1 MTKLGTRFDLSRR
14 AFIGG
19 TAAFAGLPLLG
30 AQPQKQKGKAPA
42 KGKPP
47 QKGKAP
53 PPAPE
58 PPPNAAWETPSGDAT
73 PAVLVRRLFLDLAGR
88 IPSVAEAKEFV
99 NSKDASKRARL
110 VEKLLDADSF
120 ADYWSMRFCDILRV
134 KSEFPINLW
143 PNAVYVYHRRI
154 RSFVKNDE
162 PWDAFTRA
170 LLTSSGS
177 DFRDAEANFF
187 RAAARRT
194 PEGLAEVAALTFLGE
209 EYAELPPAKQKE
221 YARYFGRVRVKNTRE
236 WKEEIVFLDP
246 SDPSGPTPAAFADYL
261 LGPAREKFAAAFVQ
275 RVDWWMLGLERPL
288 PEHVEIFKK
297 NGFRLKPLVRAIA
310 LSGVYGRG
318 SVTGGFP
325 CRRIDAE
332 VLDDMICDLTGAKRD
347 YQSIA
352 PEPFTFLPPER
363 RSILIE
369 DGSITSAF
377 LLLFGRPAR
386 DSGHLSERH
395 NEVTAKQRLFLFN
408 SGKLF
413 QQIGRITDSK
423 GFRNRAMRDIVHD
436 LYWRFL
442 SRPASPSEEKMLL
455 AHFNALPK
463 GNEKWR
469 FPKDVA
475 WSLLN
480 TREFL
485 YQH

>member
-1 MTKLGTRFDLSRR
+1 MTNTGTRYDVSRR

-30 AQPQKQKGKAPA
+30 AQPQKKGKEQP
-42 KGKPP
+42 KGKDKP
-47 QKGKAP
+47 KAKE
-53 PPAPE
+53 PE
-58 PPPNAAWETPSGDAT
+58 AVLPPNAPWETPSGDAT
-73 PAVLVRRLFLDLAGR
+73 PPVMARRLYLDLAGR
-88 IPSVAEAKEFV
+88 IPTVEEAKAFV
-99 NSKDASKRARL
+99 HSKDPQRLLGL
-110 VEKLLDADSF
+110 VERLLASDAF
-120 ADYWSMRFCDILRV
+120 ADYWGMRFCDILRV

-154 RSFVKNDE
+154 REFVKKDE

-170 LLTSSGS
+170 LLSATGS

-187 RAAARRT
+187 RATARRT
-194 PEGLAEVAALTFLGE
+194 PEGLAEAAALTFLGE
-209 EYAELPPAKQKE
+209 EYAELPASTQKE
-221 YARYFGRVRVKNTRE
+221 YAKYFSRVRVKNTRE
-236 WKEEIVFLDP
+236 WKEEIVYLDP
-246 SDPSGPTPAAFADYL
+246 SDPSGPTPVGFADWL
-261 LGPAREKFAAAFVQ
+261 LGPARDRFAAAFVQ
-275 RVDWWMLGLERPL
+275 RVDWWLLGLRNPN
-288 PEHVEIFKK
+288 PAHIDVFKK

-310 LSGVYGRG
+310 LSGAYGRG
-318 SVTGGFP
+318 SITGGFP
-325 CRRIDAE
+325 CRRVDAE
-332 VLDDMICDLTGAKRD
+332 VLDDMLCDLTGAKRD

-352 PEPFTFLPPER
+352 PEPFTFLPGER

-369 DGSITSAF
+369 DGSITSSF

-386 DSGHLSERH
+386 DTGHLSERH
-395 NEVTAKQRLFLFN
+395 NEVTAKQRLFLYN
-408 SGKLF
+408 SGQIF
-413 QQIGRITDSK
+413 QRLSRITDNK
-423 GFRNRAMRDIVHD
+423 AFRNRAMRDIVQD

-442 SRPASPSEEKMLL
+442 SRPASAPEEKMLL
-455 AHFNALPK
+455 AHFNGLPK

>member
-1 MTKLGTRFDLSRR
+1 MTNTGTRYDVSRR

-30 AQPQKQKGKAPA
+30 AQPQKKGKEKP
-42 KGKPP
+42 KGKDKP
-47 QKGKAP
+47 KAKE
-53 PPAPE
+53 PE
-58 PPPNAAWETPSGDAT
+58 VVLPPNAPWETPSGDAT
-73 PAVLVRRLFLDLAGR
+73 PPVMVRRLYLDLAGR
-88 IPSVAEAKEFV
+88 IPTVEEAKAFV
-99 NSKDASKRARL
+99 NSKDPQRLLGL
-110 VEKLLDADSF
+110 VERLLASDAF
-120 ADYWSMRFCDILRV
+120 ADYWGMRFCDILRV

-154 RSFVKNDE
+154 REFVKKDE

-170 LLTSSGS
+170 LLSATGS

-187 RAAARRT
+187 RATARRT
-194 PEGLAEVAALTFLGE
+194 PEGLAEAAALTFLGE
-209 EYAELPPAKQKE
+209 EYAELPASTQKE
-221 YARYFGRVRVKNTRE
+221 YAKYFSRVRVKNTRE
-236 WKEEIVFLDP
+236 WKEEIVYLDP
-246 SDPSGPTPAAFADYL
+246 SDPTGPTPVGFADWL
-261 LGPAREKFAAAFVQ
+261 LGPARDRFAAAFVQ
-275 RVDWWMLGLERPL
+275 RVDWWLLGLRNPN
-288 PEHVEIFKK
+288 PAHIDVFMK

-310 LSGVYGRG
+310 LSGAYGRG
-318 SVTGGFP
+318 SIPGGFP
-325 CRRIDAE
+325 CRRVDAE
-332 VLDDMICDLTGAKRD
+332 ALDDMLCDLTGAKRD

-352 PEPFTFLPPER
+352 PEPFTFLPGER

-369 DGSITSAF
+369 DGSITSSF

-386 DSGHLSERH
+386 DTGHLSERH
-395 NEVTAKQRLFLFN
+395 NEVTAKQRLFLYN
-408 SGKLF
+408 SGQIF
-413 QQIGRITDSK
+413 QRLSRITDNK
-423 GFRNRAMRDIVHD
+423 AFRNRAMRDIVQD

-442 SRPASPSEEKMLL
+442 SRPASAPEEKMLL
-455 AHFNALPK
+455 AHFNGLPK

>member
-1 MTKLGTRFDLSRR
+1 MTNTGTRYDVSRR

-30 AQPQKQKGKAPA
+30 AQPQKKGKEQP
-42 KGKPP
+42 KGKDKP
-47 QKGKAP
+47 KAKE
-53 PPAPE
+53 PE
-58 PPPNAAWETPSGDAT
+58 AVLPPNAPWETPSGDAT
-73 PAVLVRRLFLDLAGR
+73 PPVMARRLYLDLAGR
-88 IPSVAEAKEFV
+88 IPTVEEAKAFV
-99 NSKDASKRARL
+99 HSKDPQRLLDL
-110 VEKLLDADSF
+110 VERLLASDAF
-120 ADYWSMRFCDILRV
+120 ADYWGMRFCDILRV

-154 RSFVKNDE
+154 REFVKKDE

-170 LLTSSGS
+170 LLSATGS

-187 RAAARRT
+187 RATARRT
-194 PEGLAEVAALTFLGE
+194 PEGLAEAAALTFLGE
-209 EYAELPPAKQKE
+209 EYAELPASTQKE
-221 YARYFGRVRVKNTRE
+221 YAKYFSRVRVKNTRE
-236 WKEEIVFLDP
+236 WKEEIVYLDP
-246 SDPSGPTPAAFADYL
+246 SDPTGPTPVGFADWL
-261 LGPAREKFAAAFVQ
+261 LGPARDRFAAAFVQ
-275 RVDWWMLGLERPL
+275 RVDWWLLGLRNPN
-288 PEHVEIFKK
+288 PAHIDVFKK

-310 LSGVYGRG
+310 LSGAYGRG
-318 SVTGGFP
+318 SITGGFP
-325 CRRIDAE
+325 CRRVDAE
-332 VLDDMICDLTGAKRD
+332 VLDDMLCDLTGAKRD

-352 PEPFTFLPPER
+352 PEPFTFLPGER

-369 DGSITSAF
+369 DGSITSSF

-386 DSGHLSERH
+386 DTGHLSERH
-395 NEVTAKQRLFLFN
+395 NEVTAKQRLFLYN
-408 SGKLF
+408 SGQIF
-413 QQIGRITDSK
+413 QRLSRITDNK
-423 GFRNRAMRDIVHD
+423 AFRNRAMRDIVQD

-442 SRPASPSEEKMLL
+442 SRPASAPEEKMLL
-455 AHFNALPK
+455 AHFNGLPK

>member
-1 MTKLGTRFDLSRR
+1 MTNTGTRYDVSRR

-30 AQPQKQKGKAPA
+30 AQPQKKGKEKP
-42 KGKPP
+42 KGKDKP
-47 QKGKAP
+47 KAKE
-53 PPAPE
+53 PE
-58 PPPNAAWETPSGDAT
+58 VVLPPNAPWETPSGDAT
-73 PAVLVRRLFLDLAGR
+73 PPVMVRRLYLDLAGR
-88 IPSVAEAKEFV
+88 IPTVEEATAFV
-99 NSKDASKRARL
+99 NSKDPQRLLGL
-110 VEKLLDADSF
+110 VERLLASDAF
-120 ADYWSMRFCDILRV
+120 ADYWGMRFCDILRV

-154 RSFVKNDE
+154 REFVKKDE

-170 LLTSSGS
+170 LLSATGS

-187 RAAARRT
+187 RATARRT
-194 PEGLAEVAALTFLGE
+194 PEGLAEAAALTFLGE
-209 EYAELPPAKQKE
+209 EYAELPASTQKE
-221 YARYFGRVRVKNTRE
+221 YAKYFSRVRVKNTRE
-236 WKEEIVFLDP
+236 WKEEIVYLDP
-246 SDPSGPTPAAFADYL
+246 SDPTGPTPVGFADWL
-261 LGPAREKFAAAFVQ
+261 LGPARDRFAAAFVQ
-275 RVDWWMLGLERPL
+275 RVDWWLLGLRNPN
-288 PEHVEIFKK
+288 PAHIDVFKK

-310 LSGVYGRG
+310 LSGAYGRG
-318 SVTGGFP
+318 SITGGFP
-325 CRRIDAE
+325 CRRVDAE
-332 VLDDMICDLTGAKRD
+332 VLDDMLCDLTGAKRD

-352 PEPFTFLPPER
+352 PEPFTFLPGER

-369 DGSITSAF
+369 DGSITSSF

-386 DSGHLSERH
+386 DTGHLSERH
-395 NEVTAKQRLFLFN
+395 NEVTAKQRLFLYN
-408 SGKLF
+408 SGQIF
-413 QQIGRITDSK
+413 QRLSRITDNK
-423 GFRNRAMRDIVHD
+423 AFRNRAMRDIVQD

-442 SRPASPSEEKMLL
+442 SRPASAPEEKMLL
-455 AHFNALPK
+455 AHFNGLPK

>member
-1 MTKLGTRFDLSRR
+1 MTNTGTRYDVSRR

-30 AQPQKQKGKAPA
+30 AQPQKKGKEKP
-42 KGKPP
+42 KGKDKP
-47 QKGKAP
+47 KAKE
-53 PPAPE
+53 PE
-58 PPPNAAWETPSGDAT
+58 VVLPPNAPWETPSGDAT
-73 PAVLVRRLFLDLAGR
+73 PPGMVRRLYLDLAGR
-88 IPSVAEAKEFV
+88 IPTVEEAKAFV
-99 NSKDASKRARL
+99 NSKDPQRLLDL
-110 VEKLLDADSF
+110 VERLLASDAF
-120 ADYWSMRFCDILRV
+120 ADYWGMRFCDILRV

-154 RSFVKNDE
+154 REFVKKDE

-170 LLTSSGS
+170 LLSATGS

-187 RAAARRT
+187 RATARRT
-194 PEGLAEVAALTFLGE
+194 PEGLAEAAALTFLGE
-209 EYAELPPAKQKE
+209 EYAELPASTQKE
-221 YARYFGRVRVKNTRE
+221 YAKYFSRVRVKNTRE
-236 WKEEIVFLDP
+236 WKEEIVYLDP
-246 SDPSGPTPAAFADYL
+246 SDPTGPTPVGFADWL
-261 LGPAREKFAAAFVQ
+261 LGPARDRFAAAFVQ
-275 RVDWWMLGLERPL
+275 RVDWWLLGLRNPN
-288 PEHVEIFKK
+288 PAHIDVFKK

-310 LSGVYGRG
+310 LSGAYGRG
-318 SVTGGFP
+318 SITGGFP
-325 CRRIDAE
+325 CRRVDAE
-332 VLDDMICDLTGAKRD
+332 VLDDMLCDLTGAKRD

-352 PEPFTFLPPER
+352 PEPFTFLPGER

-369 DGSITSAF
+369 DGSITSSF

-386 DSGHLSERH
+386 DTGHLSERH
-395 NEVTAKQRLFLFN
+395 NEVTAKQRLFLYN
-408 SGKLF
+408 SGQIF
-413 QQIGRITDSK
+413 QRLSRITDNK
-423 GFRNRAMRDIVHD
+423 AFRNRAMRDIVQD

-442 SRPASPSEEKMLL
+442 SRPASAPEEKMLL
-455 AHFNALPK
+455 AHFNGLPK

>member
-1 MTKLGTRFDLSRR
+1 MTNTGTRYDVSRR

-30 AQPQKQKGKAPA
+30 AQPQKKGKEQP
-42 KGKPP
+42 KGKDKP
-47 QKGKAP
+47 KAKE
-53 PPAPE
+53 PE
-58 PPPNAAWETPSGDAT
+58 AVLPPNAPWETPSGDAT
-73 PAVLVRRLFLDLAGR
+73 PPVMVRRLYLDLAGR
-88 IPSVAEAKEFV
+88 IPTVEEAKAFV
-99 NSKDASKRARL
+99 HSKDPQRLLDL
-110 VEKLLDADSF
+110 VERLLASDAF
-120 ADYWSMRFCDILRV
+120 ADYWGMRFCDILRV

-154 RSFVKNDE
+154 REFVKKDE

-170 LLTSSGS
+170 LLSATGS

-187 RAAARRT
+187 RATARRT
-194 PEGLAEVAALTFLGE
+194 PEGLAEAAALTFLGE
-209 EYAELPPAKQKE
+209 EYAELPASTQKE
-221 YARYFGRVRVKNTRE
+221 YAKYFSRVRVKNTRE
-236 WKEEIVFLDP
+236 WKEEIVYLDP
-246 SDPSGPTPAAFADYL
+246 SDPSGPTPVGFADWL
-261 LGPAREKFAAAFVQ
+261 LGPARDRFAAAFVQ
-275 RVDWWMLGLERPL
+275 RVDWWLLGLRNPN
-288 PEHVEIFKK
+288 PAHIDVFKK

-310 LSGVYGRG
+310 LSGAYGRG
-318 SVTGGFP
+318 SITGGFP
-325 CRRIDAE
+325 CRRVDAE
-332 VLDDMICDLTGAKRD
+332 VLDDMLCDLTGSKRD

-352 PEPFTFLPPER
+352 PEPFTFLPGER

-369 DGSITSAF
+369 DGSITSSF

-386 DSGHLSERH
+386 DTGHLSERH
-395 NEVTAKQRLFLFN
+395 NEVTAKQRLFLYN
-408 SGKLF
+408 SGQIF
-413 QQIGRITDSK
+413 QRLSRITDNK
-423 GFRNRAMRDIVHD
+423 AFRNRAMRDIVQD

-442 SRPASPSEEKMLL
+442 SRPASAPEEKMLL
-455 AHFNALPK
+455 AHFNGLPK

>member
-1 MTKLGTRFDLSRR
+1 MTNTGTRYDVSRR

-30 AQPQKQKGKAPA
+30 AQPQKKGKEQP
-42 KGKPP
+42 KGKDKP
-47 QKGKAP
+47 KAKE
-53 PPAPE
+53 PE
-58 PPPNAAWETPSGDAT
+58 AVLPPNAPWETPSGDAT
-73 PAVLVRRLFLDLAGR
+73 PPVMARRLYLDLAGR
-88 IPSVAEAKEFV
+88 IPTVEEAKAFV
-99 NSKDASKRARL
+99 HSKDPQRLLGL
-110 VEKLLDADSF
+110 VERLLASDAF
-120 ADYWSMRFCDILRV
+120 ADYWGMRFCDILRV

-154 RSFVKNDE
+154 REFVKKDE

-170 LLTSSGS
+170 LLSATGS

-187 RAAARRT
+187 RATARRT
-194 PEGLAEVAALTFLGE
+194 PEGLAEAAALTFLGE
-209 EYAELPPAKQKE
+209 EYAELPASTQKE
-221 YARYFGRVRVKNTRE
+221 YAKYFSRVRVKNTRE
-236 WKEEIVFLDP
+236 WKEEIVYLDP
-246 SDPSGPTPAAFADYL
+246 SDPSGPTPVGFADWL
-261 LGPAREKFAAAFVQ
+261 LGPARDRFAAAFVQ
-275 RVDWWMLGLERPL
+275 RVDWWLLGLRNPN
-288 PEHVEIFKK
+288 PAHIDVFKK

-310 LSGVYGRG
+310 LSGAYGRG
-318 SVTGGFP
+318 SITGGFP
-325 CRRIDAE
+325 CRRVDAE
-332 VLDDMICDLTGAKRD
+332 VLDDMLCDLTGSKRD

-352 PEPFTFLPPER
+352 PEPFTFLPGER

-369 DGSITSAF
+369 DGSITSSF

-386 DSGHLSERH
+386 DTGHLSERH
-395 NEVTAKQRLFLFN
+395 NEVTAKQRLFLYN
-408 SGKLF
+408 SGQIF
-413 QQIGRITDSK
+413 QRLSRITDNK
-423 GFRNRAMRDIVHD
+423 AFRNRAMRDIVQD

-442 SRPASPSEEKMLL
+442 SRPASAPEEKMLL
-455 AHFNALPK
+455 AHFNGLPK

>member
-1 MTKLGTRFDLSRR
+1 MTNTGNRYDVSRR

-30 AQPQKQKGKAPA
+30 AQPQKKGPDRPKGKDKPKA
-42 KGKPP
+42 KE
-47 QKGKAP
+47 
-53 PPAPE
+53 PE
-58 PPPNAAWETPSGDAT
+58 AVLPPNAPWETPSGDAT
-73 PAVLVRRLFLDLAGR
+73 PPVMARRLYLDLAGR
-88 IPSVAEAKEFV
+88 IPTVAEAKEYA
-99 NSKDASKRARL
+99 NSKDASRRLKL
-110 VEKLLDADSF
+110 VEKLLDSDSF

-154 RSFVKNDE
+154 REFVKKDE

-170 LLTSSGS
+170 LLSATGS

-187 RAAARRT
+187 RATARRT
-194 PEGLAEVAALTFLGE
+194 PEGLAEAAALTFLGE
-209 EYAELPPAKQKE
+209 EYAELPASTQKE
-221 YARYFGRVRVKNTRE
+221 YAKYFSRVRVKNTRE
-236 WKEEIVFLDP
+236 WKEEIVYIDP
-246 SDPSGPTPAAFADYL
+246 SSAGPTPAAFADYL
-261 LGPAREKFAAAFVQ
+261 LGPARDRFAAAFVQ
-275 RVDWWMLGLERPL
+275 RVDWWMLGLEKPL
-288 PEHVEIFKK
+288 PEHVEIFRK

-310 LSGVYGRG
+310 LSKAYGRG
-318 SVTGGFP
+318 SITGGFP
-325 CRRIDAE
+325 CRRVDAE
-332 VLDDMICDLTGAKRD
+332 VLDDMLCDLTGAKRD

-352 PEPFTFLPPER
+352 PEPFTFLPGER

-369 DGSITSAF
+369 DGSITSSF

-386 DSGHLSERH
+386 DTGHLSERH

-442 SRPASPSEEKMLL
+442 SRPASAPEEKMLL
-455 AHFNALPK
+455 AHFNGLPK

>member
-1 MTKLGTRFDLSRR
+1 MTNTETRYDVSRR

-30 AQPQKQKGKAPA
+30 AQPQKKGKEKP
-42 KGKPP
+42 KGKDKP
-47 QKGKAP
+47 KAKE
-53 PPAPE
+53 PE
-58 PPPNAAWETPSGDAT
+58 VVLPPNAPWETPSGDAT
-73 PAVLVRRLFLDLAGR
+73 PPVMVRRLYLDLAGR
-88 IPSVAEAKEFV
+88 IPTVEEAKAFV
-99 NSKDASKRARL
+99 NSKDPQRLLDL
-110 VEKLLDADSF
+110 VERLLASDAF
-120 ADYWSMRFCDILRV
+120 ADYWGMRFCDILRV

-154 RSFVKNDE
+154 REFVKKDE

-170 LLTSSGS
+170 LLSATGS

-187 RAAARRT
+187 RATARRT
-194 PEGLAEVAALTFLGE
+194 PEGLAEAAALTFLGE
-209 EYAELPPAKQKE
+209 EYAELPASTQKE
-221 YARYFGRVRVKNTRE
+221 YAKYFSRVRVKNTRE
-236 WKEEIVFLDP
+236 WKEEIVYLDP
-246 SDPSGPTPAAFADYL
+246 SDPSGPTPVGFADWL
-261 LGPAREKFAAAFVQ
+261 LGPARDRFAAAFVQ
-275 RVDWWMLGLERPL
+275 RVDWWLLGLRNPN
-288 PEHVEIFKK
+288 PAHIDVFKK

-310 LSGVYGRG
+310 LSGAYGRG
-318 SVTGGFP
+318 SITGGFP
-325 CRRIDAE
+325 CRRVDAE
-332 VLDDMICDLTGAKRD
+332 VLDDMLCDLTGAKRD

-352 PEPFTFLPPER
+352 PEPFTFLPGER

-369 DGSITSAF
+369 DGSITSSF

-386 DSGHLSERH
+386 DTGHLSERH
-395 NEVTAKQRLFLFN
+395 NEVTAKQRLFLYN
-408 SGKLF
+408 SGQIF
-413 QQIGRITDSK
+413 QRLSRITDNK
-423 GFRNRAMRDIVHD
+423 AFRNRAMRDIVQD

-442 SRPASPSEEKMLL
+442 SRPASAPEEKMLL
-455 AHFNALPK
+455 AHFNGLPK

>member
-1 MTKLGTRFDLSRR
+1 MTNTGTRYDVSRR

-30 AQPQKQKGKAPA
+30 AQPQKKGKEKP
-42 KGKPP
+42 KGKDKP
-47 QKGKAP
+47 KAKE
-53 PPAPE
+53 PE
-58 PPPNAAWETPSGDAT
+58 VVLPPNAPWETPSGDAT
-73 PAVLVRRLFLDLAGR
+73 PPVMVRRLYLDLAGR
-88 IPSVAEAKEFV
+88 IPTVEEAKAFV
-99 NSKDASKRARL
+99 NSKDPQRLLDL
-110 VEKLLDADSF
+110 VERLLASDAF
-120 ADYWSMRFCDILRV
+120 ADYWGMRFCDILRV

-154 RSFVKNDE
+154 REFVKKDE

-170 LLTSSGS
+170 LLSATGS

-187 RAAARRT
+187 RATARRT
-194 PEGLAEVAALTFLGE
+194 PEGLAEAAALTFLGE
-209 EYAELPPAKQKE
+209 EYAELPASTQKE
-221 YARYFGRVRVKNTRE
+221 YAKYFSRVRVKNTRE
-236 WKEEIVFLDP
+236 WKEEIVYLDP
-246 SDPSGPTPAAFADYL
+246 SDPTGPTPVGFADWL
-261 LGPAREKFAAAFVQ
+261 LGPARDRFAAAFVQ
-275 RVDWWMLGLERPL
+275 RVDWWLLGLRNPN
-288 PEHVEIFKK
+288 PAHIDVFKK

-310 LSGVYGRG
+310 LSGAYGRG
-318 SVTGGFP
+318 SITGGFP
-325 CRRIDAE
+325 CRRVDAE
-332 VLDDMICDLTGAKRD
+332 VLDDMLCDLTGAKRD

-352 PEPFTFLPPER
+352 PEPFTFLPGER

-369 DGSITSAF
+369 DGSITSSF

-386 DSGHLSERH
+386 DTGHLSERH
-395 NEVTAKQRLFLFN
+395 NEVTAKQRLFLYN
-408 SGKLF
+408 SGQIF
-413 QQIGRITDSK
+413 QRLSRITDNK
-423 GFRNRAMRDIVHD
+423 AFRNRAMRDIVQD

-442 SRPASPSEEKMLL
+442 SRPASAPEEKMLL
-455 AHFNALPK
+455 AHFNGLPK

>member
-1 MTKLGTRFDLSRR
+1 MKKLVVRSGVSRR

-19 TAAFAGLPLLG
+19 TAAFAGLPLVG
-30 AQPQKQKGKAPA
+30 APVQKPKGKSPEKAKGKA
-42 KGKPP
+42 K
-47 QKGKAP
+47 

-58 PPPNAAWETPSGDAT
+58 PPPNASWETPSGDAT
-73 PAVLVRRLFLDLAGR
+73 APVLVRRLYLDLAGR
-88 IPSVAEAKEFV
+88 IPSVEEARAFV
-99 NSKDASKRARL
+99 DSKDAFRRFKL
-110 VEKLLDADSF
+110 VERLLSADSF

-154 RSFVKNDE
+154 RSFVKDDE
-162 PWDAFTRA
+162 PWDAFARA
-170 LLTSSGS
+170 LLTATGS

-187 RAAARRT
+187 RATARRT
-194 PEGLAEVAALTFLGE
+194 PEGMAEAAALTFLGE
-209 EYAELPPAKQKE
+209 DYAALPAAQQKA
-221 YARYFGRVRVKNTRE
+221 YARYFRRVRVKNTRE
-236 WKEEIVFLDP
+236 WKEEIVYIDP
-246 SDPSGPTPAAFADYL
+246 SSAGPTPAAFADYL
-261 LGPAREKFAAAFVQ
+261 LGPARDRFAAAFVQ
-275 RVDWWMLGLERPL
+275 RVDWWMLGLEKPL
-288 PEHVEIFKK
+288 PEHVEIFRK

-310 LSGVYGRG
+310 LSKAYGRG
-318 SVTGGFP
+318 SVTGGFR

-332 VLDDMICDLTGAKRD
+332 VLDDMICDLTDAKRD

-352 PEPFTFLPPER
+352 PEPFTFLPKDR

-369 DGSITSAF
+369 DGSITNSF

-386 DSGHLSERH
+386 DTGRLSERH
-395 NEVTAKQRLFLFN
+395 NEVTAKQRLFLYN
-408 SGKLF
+408 SGRLF
-413 QQIGRITDSK
+413 RQLARITDNK
-423 GFRNRAMRDIVHD
+423 AFRSRAMREIVRD

-442 SRPASPSEEKMLL
+442 SRPPSAAEERMLV
-455 AHFNALPK
+455 AHHGALK
-463 GNEKWR
+463 GAERWR

>member
-1 MTKLGTRFDLSRR
+1 MTNTGTRYDVSRR

-30 AQPQKQKGKAPA
+30 AQPQKKGKEKP
-42 KGKPP
+42 KGKDKP
-47 QKGKAP
+47 KAKE
-53 PPAPE
+53 PE
-58 PPPNAAWETPSGDAT
+58 VVLPPNAPWETPSGDAT
-73 PAVLVRRLFLDLAGR
+73 PPVMVRRLYLDLAGR
-88 IPSVAEAKEFV
+88 IPTVEEAKAFV
-99 NSKDASKRARL
+99 NSKDPQRLLGL
-110 VEKLLDADSF
+110 VERLLASDAF
-120 ADYWSMRFCDILRV
+120 ADYWGMRFCDILRV

-154 RSFVKNDE
+154 REFVKKDE

-170 LLTSSGS
+170 LLSATGS

-187 RAAARRT
+187 RATARRT
-194 PEGLAEVAALTFLGE
+194 PEGLAEAAALTFLGE
-209 EYAELPPAKQKE
+209 EYAELPASTQKE
-221 YARYFGRVRVKNTRE
+221 YAKYFSRVRVKNTRE
-236 WKEEIVFLDP
+236 WKEEIVYLDP
-246 SDPSGPTPAAFADYL
+246 SDPTGPTPVGFADWL
-261 LGPAREKFAAAFVQ
+261 LGPARDRFAAAFVQ
-275 RVDWWMLGLERPL
+275 RVDWWLLGLRNPN
-288 PEHVEIFKK
+288 PAHIDVFKK

-310 LSGVYGRG
+310 LSGAYGRG

-455 AHFNALPK
+455 AHFNGLPK

>member
-1 MTKLGTRFDLSRR
+1 MTNTETRYDVSRR

-30 AQPQKQKGKAPA
+30 AQPQKKGKEKP
-42 KGKPP
+42 KGKDKP
-47 QKGKAP
+47 KAKE
-53 PPAPE
+53 PE
-58 PPPNAAWETPSGDAT
+58 VVLPPNAPWETPSGDAT
-73 PAVLVRRLFLDLAGR
+73 PPVMVRRLYLDLAGR
-88 IPSVAEAKEFV
+88 IPTVEEATAFV
-99 NSKDASKRARL
+99 NSKDPQRLLGL
-110 VEKLLDADSF
+110 VERLLASDAF
-120 ADYWSMRFCDILRV
+120 ADYWGMRFCDILRV

-154 RSFVKNDE
+154 REFVKKDE

-170 LLTSSGS
+170 LLSATGS

-187 RAAARRT
+187 RATARRT
-194 PEGLAEVAALTFLGE
+194 PEGLAEAAALTFLGE
-209 EYAELPPAKQKE
+209 EYAELPASTQKE
-221 YARYFGRVRVKNTRE
+221 YAKYFSRVRVKNTRE
-236 WKEEIVFLDP
+236 WKEEIVYLDP
-246 SDPSGPTPAAFADYL
+246 SDPTGPTPVGFADWL
-261 LGPAREKFAAAFVQ
+261 LGPARDRFAAAFVQ
-275 RVDWWMLGLERPL
+275 RVDWWLLGLRNPN
-288 PEHVEIFKK
+288 PAHIDVFKK

-310 LSGVYGRG
+310 LSGAYGRG
-318 SVTGGFP
+318 SITGGFP
-325 CRRIDAE
+325 CRRVAAE
-332 VLDDMICDLTGAKRD
+332 VLDDMLCDLTGAKRD

-352 PEPFTFLPPER
+352 PEPFTFLPGER

-369 DGSITSAF
+369 DGSITSSF

-386 DSGHLSERH
+386 DTGHLSERH
-395 NEVTAKQRLFLFN
+395 NEVTAKQRLFLYN
-408 SGKLF
+408 SGQIF
-413 QQIGRITDSK
+413 QRLSRITDNK
-423 GFRNRAMRDIVHD
+423 AFRNRAMRDIVQD

-442 SRPASPSEEKMLL
+442 SRPASAPEEKMLL
-455 AHFNALPK
+455 AHFNGLPK

>member
-1 MTKLGTRFDLSRR
+1 MTNTGTRYDVSRR

-30 AQPQKQKGKAPA
+30 AQPQKKGKEQP
-42 KGKPP
+42 KGKDKP
-47 QKGKAP
+47 KAKE
-53 PPAPE
+53 PE
-58 PPPNAAWETPSGDAT
+58 AVLPPNAPWETPSGDAT
-73 PAVLVRRLFLDLAGR
+73 PPVMARRLYLDLAGR
-88 IPSVAEAKEFV
+88 IPTVEEAKAFV
-99 NSKDASKRARL
+99 NSKDPQRLLGL
-110 VEKLLDADSF
+110 VERLLASDAF
-120 ADYWSMRFCDILRV
+120 ADYWGMRFCDILRV

-154 RSFVKNDE
+154 REFVKKDE

-170 LLTSSGS
+170 LLSATGS

-187 RAAARRT
+187 RATARRT
-194 PEGLAEVAALTFLGE
+194 PEGLAEAAALTFLGE
-209 EYAELPPAKQKE
+209 EYAELPASTQKE
-221 YARYFGRVRVKNTRE
+221 YAKYFSRVRVKNTRE
-236 WKEEIVFLDP
+236 WKEEIVYLDP
-246 SDPSGPTPAAFADYL
+246 SDPSGPTPVGFADWL
-261 LGPAREKFAAAFVQ
+261 LGPARDRFAAAFVQ
-275 RVDWWMLGLERPL
+275 RVDWWLLGLRNPN
-288 PEHVEIFKK
+288 PAHIDVFKK

-310 LSGVYGRG
+310 LSGAYGRG
-318 SVTGGFP
+318 SITGGFP
-325 CRRIDAE
+325 CRRVDAE
-332 VLDDMICDLTGAKRD
+332 VLDDMLCDLTGSKRD

-352 PEPFTFLPPER
+352 PEPFTFLPGER

-369 DGSITSAF
+369 DGSITSSF

-386 DSGHLSERH
+386 DTGHLSERH
-395 NEVTAKQRLFLFN
+395 NEVTAKQRLFLYN
-408 SGKLF
+408 SGQIF
-413 QQIGRITDSK
+413 QRLSRITDNK
-423 GFRNRAMRDIVHD
+423 AFRNRAMRDIVQD

-442 SRPASPSEEKMLL
+442 SRPASAPEEKMLL
-455 AHFNALPK
+455 AHFNGLPK

>member
-1 MTKLGTRFDLSRR
+1 MTNTGTRYDVSRR

-30 AQPQKQKGKAPA
+30 AQPQKKGKEKP
-42 KGKPP
+42 KGKDKP
-47 QKGKAP
+47 KAKE
-53 PPAPE
+53 PE
-58 PPPNAAWETPSGDAT
+58 VVLPPNAPWETPSGDAT
-73 PAVLVRRLFLDLAGR
+73 PPVMVRRLYLDLAGR
-88 IPSVAEAKEFV
+88 IPTVEEAKAFV
-99 NSKDASKRARL
+99 NSKDPQRLLGL
-110 VEKLLDADSF
+110 VERLLASDAF
-120 ADYWSMRFCDILRV
+120 ADYWGMRFCDILRV

-154 RSFVKNDE
+154 REFVKKDE

-170 LLTSSGS
+170 LLSATGS

-187 RAAARRT
+187 RATARRT
-194 PEGLAEVAALTFLGE
+194 PEGLAEAAALTFLGE
-209 EYAELPPAKQKE
+209 EYAELPASTQKE
-221 YARYFGRVRVKNTRE
+221 YAKYFSRVRVKNTRE
-236 WKEEIVFLDP
+236 WKEEIVYLDP
-246 SDPSGPTPAAFADYL
+246 SDPSGPTPAGFADWL
-261 LGPAREKFAAAFVQ
+261 LGPARDRFAAAFVQ
-275 RVDWWMLGLERPL
+275 RVDWWLLGLRNPN
-288 PEHVEIFKK
+288 PAHIDVFKK

-310 LSGVYGRG
+310 LSGAYGRG

-325 CRRIDAE
+325 CRRVDAE
-332 VLDDMICDLTGAKRD
+332 VLDDMLCDLTGAKRD

-352 PEPFTFLPPER
+352 PEPFTFLPGER

-369 DGSITSAF
+369 DGSITSSF

-386 DSGHLSERH
+386 DTGHLSERH
-395 NEVTAKQRLFLFN
+395 NEVTAKQRLFLYN
-408 SGKLF
+408 SGQIF
-413 QQIGRITDSK
+413 QRLSRITDNK
-423 GFRNRAMRDIVHD
+423 AFRNRAMRDIVQD

-455 AHFNALPK
+455 AHFNGLPK

>member
-1 MTKLGTRFDLSRR
+1 MSRR

-19 TAAFAGLPLLG
+19 SAAFAGLPLFG
-30 AQPQKQKGKAPA
+30 AVPQKQKDIASAEEHSLNSP
-42 KGKPP
+42 
-47 QKGKAP
+47 
-53 PPAPE
+53 
-58 PPPNAAWETPSGDAT
+58 WETPSGDAT
-73 PAVLVRRLFLDLAGR
+73 PPVLVRRLFLDLAGR
-88 IPSVAEAKEFV
+88 IPTVEEAKEFV
-99 NSKDASKRARL
+99 KSKDTACRAKLVDRLLAS
-110 VEKLLDADSF
+110 DSF

-154 RSFVKNDE
+154 RDFVKKDE

-170 LLTSSGS
+170 LLSATGS
-177 DFRDAEANFF
+177 DFRDAESNFF
-187 RAAARRT
+187 RATARRT
-194 PEGLAEVAALTFLGE
+194 PEGLAEAATLTFLGE
-209 EYAELPPAKQKE
+209 EFAELPPETQKE
-221 YARYFGRVRVKNTRE
+221 YAKYFRRVRIKTTRE
-236 WKEEIVFLDP
+236 WKEEIVYLDP
-246 SDPSGPTPAAFADYL
+246 SDTSGPTPVAFADFL
-261 LGPAREKFAAAFVQ
+261 LGPARDRFAAAFVK
-275 RVDWWMLGLERPL
+275 RVDWWLLGLKTPN
-288 PEHVEIFKK
+288 PAHINIFKK
-297 NGFRLKPLVRAIA
+297 NGFRLKPLVRVIA
-310 LSGVYGRG
+310 LSGAYGRG

-352 PEPFTFLPPER
+352 PEPFTFLPPDR

-369 DGSITSAF
+369 DGSITNAF
-377 LLLFGRPAR
+377 LLLFGRPTR
-386 DSGHLSERH
+386 DTGHLSERH

-413 QQIGRITDSK
+413 QQIGRITESK
-423 GFRNRAMRDIVHD
+423 AFRNRPMGEILQD

-442 SRPASPSEEKMLL
+442 SRPASDSETKMLL
-455 AHFNALPK
+455 THFYGLPK
-463 GNEKWR
+463 GGAKWR